1 MAYMAIETKFL
12 GATDFRGSRIKAQAM
27 DWQSGERPKSV
38 TVGYDHALNSED
50 NHAAAAIRLIPKVCN
65 ASGVVHLEAGATQ
78 RGYVFVIVR
87 GYKDIQNS

>member
-27 DWQSGERPKSV
+27 DSWSNGKRESV

-50 NHAAAAIRLIPKVCN
+50 NHVAAAMHLLPKVCSN
-65 ASGVVHLEAGATQ
+65 PDGVHLEAGATQ
-78 RGYVFVIVR
+78 RGYVFVIV
-87 GYKDIQNS
+87 QNS

>member
-1 MAYMAIETKFL
+1 MAHMAIETKFL
-12 GATDFRGSRIKAQAM
+12 GATNSRGSRIKAQAM
-27 DWQSGERPKSV
+27 DSWSDGKRESV

-87 GYKDIQNS
+87 NS